1 MDSVWYKNYPVNANK
16 EIDPDKYE
24 NIVEVINEACDKF
37 STQIAYIN
45 MGASITYSEIKEKSD
60 AFARY
65 LSDELE
71 LKKGDVIAIQ
81 MPNLLQYPVVLYG
94 AFKAGLIVVNTNPL
108 YTEREIKKVMQDSGA
123 KAIVICENFVSKLE
137 NILKDTSIEHI
148 ITTEIGDFF
157 PVVKR
162 VVTNF
167 VVKKVKK
174 MVPPFK
180 GEYIGLNKAI
190 SIGVNSYK
198 ELPVLKKNDIALF
211 QYTGGTTGKT
221 KAAMLS
227 HRNLIANME
236 QMSEWVKAGLGDSR
250 PMSLA
255 PLPIYHVF
263 TLSVN
268 VLGFFK
274 MGMPNLLITNPR
286 DLSSLIADIKTYKP
300 QLAIVVNTLLQALL
314 NNEEFKKLD
323 LSYMKFSV
331 AGGMALKKSVKE
343 KWEKMTNSRVIEGY
357 GLTEASPVVT
367 CNPTTGNDVAGSI
380 GIPIPSTEVKI
391 IDENGNAL
399 GFNQEGELC
408 VKGPQVMQGYW
419 NQPEETAQV
428 LTEDGWLKTGDF
440 ASIDKEGFIRILDRK
455 KDMILVS
462 GFNVY
467 PNEIEDVLLEIDDVA
482 DAAAIGVDDDKSG
495 QVVKVFIVKKS
506 ERLTKEDIKKY
517 SKDNLAGY
525 KVPKIIE
532 FIDELP
538 KNNVGKVLRRELR

>member
-1 MDSVWYKNYPVNANK
+1 MEALWLKNYPANAKK
-16 EIDPDKYE
+16 EINPDVYN
-24 NIVEVINEACDKF
+24 NINEVIEESCQKYAD
-37 STQIAYIN
+37 QIAYVN
-45 MGASITYSEIKEKSD
+45 MGVSMTYAQVKEKSD

-65 LSDELE
+65 LIEELE

-108 YTEREIKKVMQDSGA
+108 YTERETKKVMQDSGA
-123 KAIVICENFVSKLE
+123 VAIVICENFLSKLE
-137 NILKDTSIEHI
+137 NIVGETKIEHI

-157 PVVKR
+157 PLIKR
-162 VVTNF
+162 KVTNF

-174 MVPPFK
+174 MVPKTK
-180 GEYIGLNKAI
+180 GTYMSLNKAI
-190 SIGVNSYK
+190 SIGQNFYRDFP
-198 ELPVLKKNDIALF
+198 ELVSSDIALF

-227 HRNLIANME
+227 HRNLIANMQ
-236 QMSEWVKAGLGDSR
+236 QMSEWIKAGLGDSR

-286 DLSSLIADIKTYKP
+286 DLSALIADIKTYRP
-300 QLAIVVNTLLQALL
+300 ELAVVVNTLLQALL
-314 NNEEFKKLD
+314 NNEEFQKLD

-343 KWEKMTNSRVIEGY
+343 QWEAKTKSRVIEGY
-357 GLTEASPVVT
+357 GLTEASPVVS
-367 CNPTTGNDVAGSI
+367 CNPTIGEDVPGSI
-380 GIPIPSTEVKI
+380 GIPIPSTNVKI
-391 IDENGNAL
+391 TDADGGELAVGE
-399 GFNQEGELC
+399 EGELC
-408 VKGPQVMQGYW
+408 VQGPQVMQGYW

-440 ASIDKEGFIRILDRK
+440 ASIDEEGFIRILDRK

-467 PNEIEDVLLEIDDVA
+467 PNEVEDILLEMAEVA
-482 DAAAIGVDDDKSG
+482 DVAAIGQEDERSG
-495 QVVKVFIVKKS
+495 QIVKVFIVKQS
-506 ERLTKEDIKKY
+506 LSLTKESILRYAKE
-517 SKDNLAGY
+517 NLAAY
-525 KVPKIIE
+525 KVPKVIE

>member
-1 MDSVWYKNYPVNANK
+1 MESVWFKNYPGDAK
-16 EIDPDKYE
+16 HEIDPDKYK
-24 NIVEVINEACDKF
+24 NIVEVIDEACEKF
-37 STQIAYIN
+37 SSQVAYVN
-45 MGASITYSEIKEKSD
+45 MGVSMTYAEVKEKSD

-65 LSDELE
+65 LTDELE
-71 LKKGDVIAIQ
+71 MKKGEVIAIQ

-94 AFKAGLIVVNTNPL
+94 AFKAGLIIVNTNPL

-137 NILKDTSIEHI
+137 NVISETKIENV

-157 PVVKR
+157 PIVKK

-174 MVPPFK
+174 MVPSFK
-180 GEYIGLNKAI
+180 GDYIGLNKAI
-190 SIGVNSYK
+190 AIGRNSYK
-198 ELPVLKKNDIALF
+198 ELPEIDRNEIALF

-221 KAAMLS
+221 KAAMLT
-227 HRNLIANME
+227 HRNLLANME
-236 QMSEWVKAGLGDSR
+236 QMSEWIKAGLGDSR

-300 QLAIVVNTLLQALL
+300 QLAVVVNTLLQALL

-343 KWEKMTNSRVIEGY
+343 QWEKKTNSRVIEGY
-357 GLTEASPVVT
+357 GLTEASPVVS
-367 CNPTTGNDVAGSI
+367 CNPTVGDDIAGSI
-380 GIPIPSTEVKI
+380 GIPIPSTKVKI
-391 IDENGNAL
+391 VDAQGEEL
-399 GFNQEGELC
+399 GFNEEGELC
-408 VKGPQVMQGYW
+408 VQGPQVMQGYW

-440 ASIDKEGFIRILDRK
+440 ASIDEEGFIRILDRK

-467 PNEIEDVLLEIDDVA
+467 PNEVEDVLLEMDDVA
-482 DAAAIGVDDDKSG
+482 DAAAIGVDDERSG

-506 ERLTKEDIKKY
+506 ERLTKDSIKAY
-517 SKDNLAGY
+517 SKENLAGY